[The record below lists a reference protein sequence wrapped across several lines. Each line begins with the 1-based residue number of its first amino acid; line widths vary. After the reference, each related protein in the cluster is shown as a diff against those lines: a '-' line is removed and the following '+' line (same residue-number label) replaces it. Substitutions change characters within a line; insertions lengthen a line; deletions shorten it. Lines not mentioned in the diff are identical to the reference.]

1 MYAPNKQ
8 PKPAASKLEQL
19 WSDEW
24 TTRVNADL
32 AAAHG
37 VLDFEGFFGTYQ
49 YEVRIHHP
57 PLDALVHTLWPDIY
71 ASERSRW
78 SSHAAPCRGAQ
89 VRGTA
94 AGSGVCSG
102 TIDIKKPVR
111 CLSKPRPFSPSDVMK
126 SCTFPYLAGA

>member
-1 MYAPNKQ
+1 MYCELLIGDLGRKGNLRANAGLYAPNKQ
-8 PKPAASKLEQL
+8 SKPAASKLEQL

-57 PLDALVHTLWPDIY
+57 PLDALVHTL
-71 ASERSRW
+71 
-78 SSHAAPCRGAQ
+78 
-89 VRGTA
+89 
-94 AGSGVCSG
+94 
-102 TIDIKKPVR
+102 
-111 CLSKPRPFSPSDVMK
+111 
-126 SCTFPYLAGA
+126 